1 MYILDGLLRNSS
13 DIQPTEIHADT
24 QGHLALPVFGL
35 AWLLGFELM
44 PRIRNWQDLIFC
56 RPSRAHRYEHIDS
69 LFAADE
75 VDWKLIETHWP
86 DLMRVALSVRAGRI
100 SSVTLL
106 RRLGSESRRNRT
118 YRALR
123 EVGRAVRT
131 IVLLRYLSE
140 PQLREGITA
149 VTNRVEAF
157 HGFADWLMFGREI
170 LAHNDPVHHEKTVKF
185 NELLANSAMYSTALD
200 LMAEVNALIAGRPP
214 GRPGRPGR
222 GHTNHHQQDP
232 PVRGLETRP
241 DPTGVRAGRPGPAH
255 TTRGV
260 GGSYAG
266 VGMTSEEDGEVLTLI
281 AT

>member
-1 MYILDGLLRNSS
+1 MWEAVYILDGLLRNSS

-24 QGHLALPVFGL
+24 QGQSLPVFGL
-35 AWLLGFELM
+35 AWLLGFDLL
-44 PRIRNWQDLIFC
+44 PRIRNWQDLIFY

-106 RRLGSESRRNRT
+106 RRLGSESRCNRI

-131 IVLLRYLSE
+131 IVLLRHLSE

-157 HGFADWLMFGREI
+157 HGFAAWLMFGREI

-185 NELLANSAMYSTALD
+185 NELLAQQRHVQHRPGPDGRGQRAD
-200 LMAEVNALIAGRPP
+200 RGRPP

-255 TTRGV
+255 TTRGL
-260 GGSYAG
+260 GGSYAARWDD
-266 VGMTSEEDGEVLTLI
+266 VGGRR
-281 AT
+281 